1 MNSLIS
7 PQAYDCFSQLAEV
20 APKCYASSLDDLSI
34 ILKSQSLK
42 WSKPDSHSTPERMA
56 QRLFDTKFSRAPKTD
71 VGALKLSLIARL
83 AVNTPDLVEIQN
95 LPNDVLD
102 HYPAAFDRL
111 ATALKKSVDQSPD
124 TANILFHKI
133 GFVLGISIPCGAQL
147 LDLKSSI
154 PLSSAVLSVYRERSV
169 KSIARYLGCMGVGA
183 WFRGHTDTEYLDEFN
198 EAGWDRFYLRIAE
211 LLPRREYVRGLVG
224 TSWFYDPQLV
234 SISPQ
239 IAYLQQRQLERG
251 AFLMRHRALE
261 SDVAFATKTSSTRRK
276 LYQEGNYIPVSHS
289 LVWGRNEILSWAN
302 KF

>member
-7 PQAYDCFSQLAEV
+7 PQAYECFSQLADV
-20 APKCYASSLDDLSI
+20 APKRYAVSIDDLSMTFTE
-34 ILKSQSLK
+34 QSRK
-42 WSKPDSHSTPERMA
+42 WSKPDSHNTPERMA
-56 QRLFDTKFSRAPKTD
+56 QSLFDAKFSQATKTD
-71 VGALKLSLIARL
+71 VAALKVSLIARL
-83 AVNTPDLVEIQN
+83 AIKTPGLVETENFPDQI
-95 LPNDVLD
+95 LAY
-102 HYPAAFDRL
+102 YPAAFDRL

-124 TANILFHKI
+124 TASILFHKI
-133 GFVLGISIPCGAQL
+133 GFVLAINIPCGAQL
-147 LDLKSSI
+147 LDLRSSI
-154 PLSSAVLSVYRERSV
+154 PWSSAVLSVYRERSV
-169 KSIARYLGCMGVGA
+169 KSLARYVGCRGVGV

-211 LLPRREYVRGLVG
+211 LLLRRKDVRGLVG
-224 TSWFYDPQLV
+224 TSWFYDPQLS

-261 SDVAFATKTSSTRRK
+261 SDVVFATKTSSTRRN
-276 LYQEGNYIPVSHS
+276 LYHEGKYIPVSHS